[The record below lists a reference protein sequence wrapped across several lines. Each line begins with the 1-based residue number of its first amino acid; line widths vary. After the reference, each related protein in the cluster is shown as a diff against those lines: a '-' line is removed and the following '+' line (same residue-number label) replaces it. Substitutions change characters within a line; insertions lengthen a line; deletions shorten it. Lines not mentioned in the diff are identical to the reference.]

1 MNAKSIT
8 KNELVKL
15 NAELAERNAALC
27 ARVSA
32 LETQLAATQTKAAGA
47 GGQSAPCKD
56 CEYASFKEATDN
68 ARRLAKW
75 AAEKCPGKYVVSQI
89 GNRVVCKL
97 RAGYNTMKAA

>member
-8 KNELVKL
+8 KSELIKL

-32 LETQLAATQTKAAGA
+32 LETQLAADKAVGA

-56 CEYASFKEATDN
+56 CAYASFKEATDN

-89 GNRVVCKL
+89 GTRVVLKL
-97 RAGYNTMKAA
+97 RAGYHAARAA